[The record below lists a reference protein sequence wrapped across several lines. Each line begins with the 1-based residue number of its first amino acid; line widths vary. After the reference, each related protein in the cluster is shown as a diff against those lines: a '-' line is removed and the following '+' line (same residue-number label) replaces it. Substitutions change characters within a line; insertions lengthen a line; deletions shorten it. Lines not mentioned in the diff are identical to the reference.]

1 MTSTVDPLA
10 WHRVGSAE
18 TAPDGTLRRVD
29 AGGRAVCLGRIDG
42 AWVAF
47 DDTCTHEEC
56 PLSDGEL
63 EGGKVVCYCH
73 SGEFDVR
80 TGAVLKGPPEDPI
93 PVYELREE
101 NGELQVHLDRPGP

>member
-1 MTSTVDPLA
+1 MRPFEVAPERVVVLA
-10 WHRVGSAE
+10 RLGDGS
-18 TAPDGTLRRVD
+18 L
-29 AGGRAVCLGRIDG
+29 
-42 AWVAF
+42 VAF

-56 PLSDGEL
+56 PLSDGDL
-63 EGGKVVCYCH
+63 EDGRVVCYCH

-101 NGELQVHLDRPGP
+101 NGELSVSLDRPGI